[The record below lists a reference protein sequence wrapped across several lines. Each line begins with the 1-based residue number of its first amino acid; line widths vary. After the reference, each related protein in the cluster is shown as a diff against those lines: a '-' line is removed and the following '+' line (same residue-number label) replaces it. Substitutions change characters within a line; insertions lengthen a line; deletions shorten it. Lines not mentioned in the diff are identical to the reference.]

1 MIAQLE
7 GSVSQIAQDL
17 AVISVAG
24 IGFAVRMPSSNLA
37 HLHVGTHVFVH
48 TYLSVSQDAL
58 SLYGFLD
65 NRSKDL
71 FLRLQ
76 KVPGIGPKAALSLL
90 SAMTVDQLLT
100 AIGKQDVTALTKAKG
115 VGRRG
120 AQKVILELSGKI
132 ADLDADGDTD
142 KLPRN
147 ISEVID
153 GLTSLGWHTDEARAA
168 VDAVLQD
175 EGIAGDIPDD
185 RVPDILRRCLAV
197 LGRSRK

>member
-17 AVISVAG
+17 AVISVSG
-24 IGFAVRMPSSNLA
+24 IGFAVRMPSSDLA
-37 HLHVGTHVFVH
+37 HLHVGSRVLVH

-58 SLYGFLD
+58 NLYGFLD

-76 KVPGIGPKAALSLL
+76 KVPGIGPKAALALL
-90 SAMTVDQLLT
+90 SAMTVDQLLA

-132 ADLDADGDTD
+132 ADLDTD
-142 KLPRN
+142 NEAEKLPQN
-147 ISEVID
+147 IAEVVD
-153 GLTSLGWHTDEARAA
+153 GLTSLGWHTDEARAS

-175 EGIAGDIPDD
+175 EEIAGDIPDD
-185 RVPDILRRCLAV
+185 RVPDVLRRALAT